1 LDKLTIPLRR
11 FKMKKLII
19 IFVVFVSFFAFAP
32 QAQADTTSS
41 CKLYESD
48 DVILCIVKN
57 EKVSL
62 TFKIHYLVRKPR
74 EIPPENF
81 DIFWHDEKERKQQF
95 GSVGGK

>member
-1 LDKLTIPLRR
+1 
-11 FKMKKLII
+11 
-19 IFVVFVSFFAFAP
+19 
-32 QAQADTTSS
+32 QADTTSS
-41 CKLYESD
+41 CKLYASD
-48 DVILCIVKN
+48 DVIVCIVKN

-81 DIFWHDEKERKQQF
+81 DIFWLDEKERKQQF